1 MAVASLATKILD
13 GLWKVRGA
21 FAERILEAG
30 CKDKGLAR
38 NILSTAYKVLA
49 APIKTAF
56 VPFNSSND
64 AYKLA
69 KIGTGMYINLN
80 SFGNG
85 LGDYSQAIK
94 IKGRNGNPQGS
105 AVYSTT
111 NGTIKLAFTSLPL
124 TWAFLKP
131 GSLVAKTLMAV
142 PSLILI
148 PKATTMAADSY
159 EEYVHTGKTMFAA
172 FMQNGAD
179 SKLQDKSGARIG
191 KGLYHRIRDKDY
203 RWWGLGV
210 LKEPGH
216 SPAWS
221 VPGR

>member
-1 MAVASLATKILD
+1 MAVASLATKILE

-38 NILSTAYKVLA
+38 NIISTGYNVLA

-56 VPFNSSND
+56 VPFNSSTD

-69 KIGTGMYINLN
+69 KIGAGLYMNLN

-85 LGDYSQAIK
+85 LGNYSEAIK

-105 AVYSTT
+105 ASYSAT

-131 GSLVAKTLMAV
+131 GSLVAKTLMAAPYLMLV
-142 PSLILI
+142 

-159 EEYVHTGKTMFAA
+159 EEYVHTGKTMLAA
-172 FMQNGAD
+172 LMQKGAD
-179 SKLQDKSGARIG
+179 SSLQDRTGARIG
-191 KGLYHRIRDKDY
+191 KALYHWFRELDK
-203 RWWGLGV
+203 RWGLGV

-216 SPAWS
+216 SPAWGA
-221 VPGR
+221 PRR